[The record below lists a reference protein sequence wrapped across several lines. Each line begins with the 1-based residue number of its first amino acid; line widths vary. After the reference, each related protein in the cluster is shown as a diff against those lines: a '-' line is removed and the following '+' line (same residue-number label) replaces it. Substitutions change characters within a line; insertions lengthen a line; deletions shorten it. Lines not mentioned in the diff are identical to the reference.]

1 MKLDKWRMIKRA
13 AQFARRLPGRRDVI
27 LWSGAGWYAPQPAT
41 LVAVRRSR
49 GGIRYNRTRRVS
61 YWRRLAGA
69 HRPLARMRF
78 FSDAFLELGLLS
90 PWSEDSFV
98 IDFDDAWLIAQRR
111 PNDDD
116 VAALLGVGWRRA
128 HLPPRELPQE
138 SPFLEETGEN
148 VGAALLAREIAWP
161 A

>member
-1 MKLDKWRMIKRA
+1 MKLDKWSMIRRA
-13 AQFARRLPGRRDVI
+13 SRFARRFPASRDIV
-27 LWSGAGWYAPQPAT
+27 LWSGAGWYVPQPAT

-49 GGIRYNRTRRVS
+49 GGIRYGRTRRVS
-61 YWRRLAGA
+61 YWRRLTGA

-90 PWSEDSFV
+90 PYGPESFA
-98 IDFDDAWLIAQRR
+98 IDFDGDWLIAQRR

-116 VAALLGVGWRRA
+116 VAARLGEGWRRA

-138 SPFLEETGEN
+138 APFLEEAGEN
-148 VGAALLAREIAWP
+148 VGEADWLA
-161 A
+161 